1 MILNLKKKLFRV
13 QLFTQ
18 ITKATEDLSSSIV
31 LFAWSSSY
39 LFQCTREVTL
49 VDFHVHLLTSGCST
63 FITCLISLGAKN

>member
-49 VDFHVHLLTSGCST
+49 VDFSRPFAHKWLLNVYHLSYQ
-63 FITCLISLGAKN
+63 LGG